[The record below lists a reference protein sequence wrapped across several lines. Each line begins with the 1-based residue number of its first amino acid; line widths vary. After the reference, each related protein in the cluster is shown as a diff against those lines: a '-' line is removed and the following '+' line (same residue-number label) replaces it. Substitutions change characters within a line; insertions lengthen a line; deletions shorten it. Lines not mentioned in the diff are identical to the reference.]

1 MSMFE
6 VEKPDKDVPPIENK
20 IPAPVSDQPKNSSLF
35 FDDKKPKNNNID
47 IPEIYIYD
55 ITCLNNN
62 CHFSDDYHLYPLS
75 LITYIS
81 STHTPLYF
89 YFEPKTNELV
99 KYYYVF
105 DKPVFANLIQ
115 KNNKGV
121 SDEKFNQIS
130 NSSVPA
136 IK

>member
-1 MSMFE
+1 MFE

-20 IPAPVSDQPKNSSLF
+20 IPAPVSEQPKNSSLF

-62 CHFSDDYHLYPLS
+62 CHFSDDYHLFPLS

-89 YFEPKTNELV
+89 YFEPKSHELV

-105 DKPVFANLIQ
+105 DKPVFQNLQ

-121 SDEKFNQIS
+121 SDEKFNQIP
-130 NSSVPA
+130 NSSVSA

>member
-1 MSMFE
+1 MFE

-20 IPAPVSDQPKNSSLF
+20 IPAPVSEQPKNSSLF
-35 FDDKKPKNNNID
+35 FDDKKPKNNNSD
-47 IPEIYIYD
+47 LPEIYIYD

-62 CHFSDDYHLYPLS
+62 CHFSDDYHLFPLS

-89 YFEPKTNELV
+89 YFEPKSHELV

-105 DKPVFANLIQ
+105 DKPVFQNLQ

-121 SDEKFNQIS
+121 SDEKFNQIP
-130 NSSVPA
+130 NSSVSA

>member
-1 MSMFE
+1 MSLFE
-6 VEKPDKDVPPIENK
+6 TDKPKNENLPIENK
-20 IPAPVSDQPKNSSLF
+20 ISAPVSEQPKNSNLF
-35 FDDKKPKNNNID
+35 FDDKKPKNNNIEL
-47 IPEIYIYD
+47 PEIYIYD

-62 CHFSDDYHLYPLS
+62 CHFDDDYRLFPFS

-81 STHTPLYF
+81 STHKPLYF

-105 DKPVFANLIQ
+105 DKPVFQNLQ

-121 SDEKFNQIS
+121 SDEKFNQIP
-130 NSSVPA
+130 NSSVSA

>member
-1 MSMFE
+1 MFE
-6 VEKPDKDVPPIENK
+6 VEKPGKDVPPIENK
-20 IPAPVSDQPKNSSLF
+20 IPASVSEQPKNSSLF

-47 IPEIYIYD
+47 LPEIYIYD

-75 LITYIS
+75 LISYIS

-89 YFEPKTNELV
+89 YFEPKSHELV

-105 DKPVFANLIQ
+105 DKPVFQNLQ

-121 SDEKFNQIS
+121 SDEKFNQIP
-130 NSSVPA
+130 NSSLSA